1 MDKKYKTVRIFIF
14 IGVFIIS
21 FFLFF
26 CKNDFIKFQDS
37 PIIVAE
43 QTDKTKD
50 IYNEN
55 YEKTNNNIEKIKE
68 SIKEGDSFNQ
78 EGDIIIV
85 KRKNGQTEKYEIVHG
100 IAGDSLIKT
109 F

>member
-14 IGVFIIS
+14 IGVFILS

-43 QTDKTKD
+43 QSNEENKSSDIYEKNYKKTIKD
-50 IYNEN
+50 IESL
-55 YEKTNNNIEKIKE
+55 KE

-78 EGDIIIV
+78 EGDFITV
-85 KRKNGQTEKYEIVHG
+85 KRKMDKLKNTK
-100 IAGDSLIKT
+100 
-109 F
+109 